1 MMTRTRTDNTC
12 RRIRARIYSAMNKH
26 FGPKAHW
33 LRSHIAHC
41 PRCQRRL
48 VSTGKVHLA
57 LSFIK
62 AQPHELDLLKRANE
76 KTVSVLEHSLRQDP
90 KAQKLRTGLP
100 EREPLERYG
109 KYGFSVGSLAACI
122 AVLILMKVGVLSSM
136 DTVQNGG
143 RKVIKHYYV
152 RQIGQDLADEV
163 FPSKTKPPDAK
174 PRDVTNV

>member
-1 MMTRTRTDNTC
+1 MIRARTDNTC
-12 RRIRARIYSAMNKH
+12 RCIRTRVRSAMNKH
-26 FGPKAHW
+26 FGPEARW
-33 LRSHIAHC
+33 FRSHIAHC

-62 AQPHELDLLKRANE
+62 TQPHELDLLKRANE
-76 KTVSVLEHSLRQDP
+76 KTISVLKHSLQQEP

-100 EREPLERYG
+100 EPKPLDRYG
-109 KYGFSVGSLAACI
+109 KYGFSIGSLAACI
-122 AVLILMKVGVLSSM
+122 AVLILMRVGVLSSM

-143 RKVIKHYYV
+143 RKVIKRYYV

-163 FPSKTKPPDAK
+163 FPSEEEPPDAK
-174 PRDVTNV
+174 PHEMTNV